1 MARRLGSEPIKRRRP
16 TKGKPVKNRRALGT
30 DFTDRIEAKSLL
42 SPEGFK
48 RRTGIDIDQALKD
61 LGPTIRNVALDDSNA
76 ELLIAWG
83 RLAERRQGMALV
95 IEDVIRASTPSEAK
109 QWRTNICQA
118 ALGVW
123 YNHEEKV

>member
-16 TKGKPVKNRRALGT
+16 TKKGRRPLGT
-30 DFTDRIEAKSLL
+30 DFTDRIEAKALL
-42 SPEGFK
+42 SPDGFK

-95 IEDVIRASTPSEAK
+95 IEDVIRASTPDDAK
-109 QWRTNICQA
+109 QWRMNICQA
-118 ALGVW
+118 ALSVW

>member
-1 MARRLGSEPIKRRRP
+1 MARRFASEPIRKRRP
-16 TKGKPVKNRRALGT
+16 TKKKGRRPLGT
-30 DFTDRIEAKSLL
+30 DTFTDQVRQQSLL
-42 SPEGFK
+42 TPDGFHK
-48 RRTGIDIDQALKD
+48 RTGIDIATALKD

-76 ELLIAWG
+76 ELLVAWG
-83 RLAERRQGMALV
+83 RCAEKRLGMALY
-95 IEDVIRASTPSEAK
+95 IEDTIRAMTPSDAR

>member
-16 TKGKPVKNRRALGT
+16 TKKGRRTLGT
-30 DFTDRIEAKSLL
+30 DTFTDQARSQSMLTPA
-42 SPEGFK
+42 GFK

-95 IEDVIRASTPSEAK
+95 IEDVIRASTPDEAR